1 MSIAKKFNLL
11 VCSFPG
17 GYSYTNKAILEHG
30 DYKSI
35 AFIDRFGCIRFDVP
49 LNYIPD
55 DVLIRI
61 EHDAD
66 AMHSNFRKE
75 WDAKTE
81 LEKFCKLCDMCY
93 LKAGL
98 YMDRS
103 WTLSEKIDFLEYAVF
118 GWVPHSE
125 KIADAIMTHNI
136 TPMMKKTRFYE
147 R

>member
-1 MSIAKKFNLL
+1 MSIAKKFDLL
-11 VCSFPG
+11 ICSFPG
-17 GYSYTNKAILEHG
+17 GFSYTNKAVMEHG

-55 DVLIRI
+55 DVLTRI

-66 AMHSNFRKE
+66 AMRANFRKE

-81 LEKFCKLCDMCY
+81 LEKFCKLGDMCY
-93 LKAGL
+93 LKAWL
-98 YMDRS
+98 YVDRS
-103 WTLSEKIDFLEYAVF
+103 WTLSEKVDFLEYAVF

-125 KIADAIMTHNI
+125 KIADAIMTYNI
-136 TPMMKKTRFYE
+136 IPMMKNTRFYK